1 MAVVTAG
8 FIPRNRGMAAAKAG
22 AKENVKYIQFRPG
35 KDKEGITRTL
45 FGSDGRMERLE
56 AYQFIDE
63 APKGTVFFTIIISPD
78 PKTEDHHRDLD
89 MRAIADATM
98 QTLEEHVKKDVQ
110 WVAAV
115 HQEHTDIRHIH
126 TLAAVQGRLNKP
138 DLLKLIESATEAC
151 REQRRELDRELEKH
165 AKEREDSAYDL
176 EPELEEDAWER

>member
-8 FIPRNRGMAAAKAG
+8 FIPRNRGLNAAKAG

-35 KDKEGITRTL
+35 KDKEGISRTL
-45 FGSDGRMERLE
+45 FGSDGRMERRE

-78 PKTEDHHRDLD
+78 PAKEDHHRDLD

-98 QTLEEHVKKDVQ
+98 QTVEERVKRQVQ

-126 TLAAVQGRLNKP
+126 ALAAVQGRLNKP
-138 DLLKLIESATEAC
+138 DLLKLIESATSAC
-151 REQRRELDRELEKH
+151 LEQRRDLDRELEKK
-165 AKEREDSAYDL
+165 ALERGQQDWEL
-176 EPELEEDAWER
+176 EPEREGDEWER

>member
-8 FIPRNRGMAAAKAG
+8 FIPRNRGLNAAKAG
-22 AKENVKYIQFRPG
+22 AKDNVKYIQFRPG
-35 KDKEGITRTL
+35 KDQEGITRTL
-45 FGSDGRMERLE
+45 FGSDGRMERRE

-89 MRAIADATM
+89 MRAIADTTM
-98 QTLEEHVKKDVQ
+98 QTLEERVKKPVQ

-126 TLAAVQGRLNKP
+126 ALAAVQGRLNKP
-138 DLLKLIESATEAC
+138 DLRQLIDSATEAC
-151 REQRRELDRELEKH
+151 REQRRDLDRELEKH
-165 AKEREDSAYDL
+165 AGEREQGEWDR
-176 EPELEEDAWER
+176 EPELEEDSWER

>member
-8 FIPRNRGMAAAKAG
+8 FIPRNRGLNAAKAG

-45 FGSDGRMERLE
+45 FGPDGRMERIE

-78 PKTEDHHRDLD
+78 PVKEDHHRDLD
-89 MRAIADATM
+89 MRAIAEATM
-98 QTLEEHVKKDVQ
+98 QTLEERVNKDVQ
-110 WVAAV
+110 WAAAV

-126 TLAAVQGRLNKP
+126 ALAAVQGRLNKP
-138 DLLKLIESATEAC
+138 DLKALIESATQAC
-151 REQRRELDRELEKH
+151 LEQRRDLDRALEKH
-165 AKEREDSAYDL
+165 AREREREEGER
-176 EPELEEDAWER
+176 EPALEEDA